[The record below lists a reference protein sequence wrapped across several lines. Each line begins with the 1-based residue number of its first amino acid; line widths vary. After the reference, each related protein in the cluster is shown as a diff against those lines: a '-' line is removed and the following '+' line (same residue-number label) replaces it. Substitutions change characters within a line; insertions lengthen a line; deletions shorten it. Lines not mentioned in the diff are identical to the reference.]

1 MKAQVT
7 LTTEEAKRLVAKAT
21 AAHPKVKRAL
31 EEGIIAVGLGTTNA
45 YVVEELLGEKIEKG
59 RYLAG
64 FVDALG
70 TCVVPKEHRLR
81 GVVIEKGRR
90 IDEGITSVVKRM
102 KPGDV
107 LIKGANAVDARG
119 IAGVMLA
126 SEVGGTIASIY
137 GIAKARGIDVIIPVT
152 LEKFIPGSIE
162 EVSKEAGIEV
172 ISLST
177 GIPVGIFPVAG
188 EVITEIEAF
197 RLLFG
202 VEAQV
207 MGAGG
212 VGGGEGAVTLLLKG
226 EDEKVEEAFRAVE
239 AIKGERAVAPARGRC
254 SECEYSQCP
263 RARSQR

>member
-7 LTTEEAKRLVAKAT
+7 LTSAEAKRLVAKAT
-21 AAHPKVKRAL
+21 ATHPKVKRAL
-31 EEGIIAVGLGTTNA
+31 EQGIVAIGLGTTNA
-45 YVVEELLGEKIEKG
+45 YVIEEILGEKVEKG

-70 TCVVPKEHRLR
+70 TCVVPKEMRLKE
-81 GVVIEKGRR
+81 VVIERGSR
-90 IDEGITSVVKRM
+90 INESITAVVERM

-137 GIAKARGIDVIIPVT
+137 GIAKARGIDIIIPVT
-152 LEKFIPGSIE
+152 LEKFIPGSLEDI
-162 EVSKEAGIEV
+162 SKEAGINV
-172 ISLST
+172 ISRST

-188 EVITEIEAF
+188 EIITEIEAF
-197 RLLFG
+197 KLLFG
-202 VEAQV
+202 VEALP

-212 VGGGEGAVTLLLKG
+212 IGGGEGSRTFLLKG
-226 EDEKVEEAFRAVE
+226 DAERVEEAFRTVRI
-239 AIKGERAVAPARGRC
+239 IKGESAVTPARGKC
-254 SECEYSQCP
+254 SECSYTQCP
-263 RARSQR
+263 HSGKG